1 MGLVVVCTCVYVL
14 VAPLPHLRLEEVS
27 PALGSISKRPKVED
41 ENLFI
46 KFHVKAFFDFAEI
59 YAGKPVW
66 GTDVV
71 LQPRDGMLLLV
82 LMQSANA
89 STGRIYS
96 SVSAIARKVG
106 KPLSNVQKSIQR
118 LKAAKLI
125 VNTRDAETNQ
135 LYILINP
142 GLVSVGSEN
151 SGKRRMAYKH
161 FYAVLN
167 QENPRDTTTDSG
179 IGEPHLDTAT
189 AVFG

>member
-1 MGLVVVCTCVYVL
+1 MGLVVLCTCVYVL
-14 VAPLPHLRLEEVS
+14 VVPLPQLRLREIS
-27 PALGSISKRPKVED
+27 PALGSVSKRPKVED

-46 KFHVKAFFDFAEI
+46 KFHVKALFDFAEI

-82 LMQSANA
+82 LMQSANHN
-89 STGRIYS
+89 TGRIYS
-96 SVSAIARKVG
+96 SVSALARKVG
-106 KPLSNVQKSIQR
+106 KPLSNVQESIRR

-125 VNTRDAETNQ
+125 VNTKDAETNQ

-142 GLVSVGSEN
+142 ILVSVGSEY
-151 SGKRRMAYKH
+151 SGKRQRAFKH

-167 QENPRDTTTDSG
+167 QENPRDTRTDSG
-179 IGEPHLDTAT
+179 TEEPNLDTAT